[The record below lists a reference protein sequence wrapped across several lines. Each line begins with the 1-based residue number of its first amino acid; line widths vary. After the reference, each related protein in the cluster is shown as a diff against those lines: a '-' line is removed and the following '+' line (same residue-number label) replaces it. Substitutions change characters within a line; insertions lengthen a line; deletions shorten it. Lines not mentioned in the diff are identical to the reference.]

1 MTGNQDSY
9 KQYMSLGHNAAWDL
23 DWNVAIDQYELALKE
38 IPEDPKALTAI
49 GLAYTEQQKFT
60 EAIDYYNRAAKA
72 SGNDPVIIERISR
85 LYERIG
91 DLINATK
98 FCVEA
103 GDQYAKINDVTK
115 AIENWSQVA
124 RFDPEDT
131 SSRSRLADMLE
142 RIGRKDEAAREYLEL
157 AALLQYGEDKEAARK
172 LLEHAVELSPQAKE
186 IQNALSL
193 VQTGQLLPKPA
204 RRQGGTGPFIM
215 SQVRKFDQNI
225 VPSRVGHSTDPISE
239 TKQNA
244 LVALAGFLFEQQST
258 SSNTRASR
266 NDNPKNDGTG
276 PNAKIALHLSQAIDA
291 QTHDQIPQAIFE
303 LSAATSKGLDHPAAN
318 YNLGFLH
325 YQNGEYEKALKY
337 LQKSQISPDYALGS
351 KLLIGRI
358 LKKANKINGAARVY
372 IEAMAVADTIT
383 VPADQVN
390 NLMSMYEPI
399 IDSFERD
406 ANPGSREM
414 VCENVET
421 QLVRTDWRQHL
432 CSIREEIMG
441 TTESLATP
449 IISVLLQTT
458 STGLIE
464 ALSTIRNFNEH
475 DKPREALETA
485 FFALDESPNFLP
497 LHQLIADLLYKLH
510 EKQAAI
516 QKYKIIAQT
525 YTSRG
530 ESTRAVQMLRHATSL
545 VPMDMDLRK
554 LLIDNLK
561 TMGQS
566 EDAIRENLLIADIYM
581 QLAEFE
587 RATQI
592 CQEAMRLC
600 QSTKGPRRLEAE
612 ILRRIADIDTQR
624 LDWKQALHN
633 YEQVKNIQP
642 DDEKTRKAIIDIYF
656 HLGQTDNAIMEA
668 RDFMLEMVNAGQST
682 RAAGFIQ
689 LLCREYPDNP
699 GLLSLAGEEVSQNED
714 KSQTIEALNTVGEEL
729 MNKGDING
737 AIDVIEQIITMAP
750 PNVAEYKT
758 LLDQLKKSQIS

>member
-23 DWNVAIDQYELALKE
+23 DWDTAIKQYELALKD
-38 IPEDPKALTAI
+38 IPEDSKALTAI
-49 GLAYTEQQKFT
+49 GLAFTELQKFT
-60 EAIDYYNRAAKA
+60 EAIDYYKRAAKA
-72 SGNDPVIIERISR
+72 SGNDPVIIERIAH
-85 LYERIG
+85 LYERLG
-91 DLINATK
+91 DLTNATK
-98 FCVEA
+98 FSVEA
-103 GDQYAKINDVTK
+103 GDQYAKVNDVTK

-131 SSRSRLADMLE
+131 TSRSRLADMLE

-157 AALLQYGEDKEAARK
+157 AALLQHGDDKEAARK

-186 IQNALSL
+186 IQNSLSL
-193 VQTGQLLPKPA
+193 VQSGQLLPKPT

-215 SQVRKFDQNI
+215 SQVRKFDQSI
-225 VPSRVGHSTDPISE
+225 VPSRMGHSTDPISE

-244 LVALAGFLFEQQST
+244 LVALAGFLFEQQSA
-258 SSNTRASR
+258 SGSTRSSR
-266 NDNPKNDGTG
+266 NDNPKNEGAG

-318 YNLGFLH
+318 FNLGFLH
-325 YQNGEYEKALKY
+325 YQNGEYDKALKY
-337 LQKSQISPDYALGS
+337 LQKSQVSPDYALGS

-358 LKKANKINGAARVY
+358 LKKAEKINGAARVY
-372 IEAMAVADTIT
+372 MEAMAVADTIT

-390 NLMSMYEPI
+390 NLMNMYEPI

-406 ANPGSREM
+406 ADPGSRET

-432 CSIREEIMG
+432 CSIREEILG
-441 TTESLATP
+441 TTESLTTP
-449 IISVLLQTT
+449 IISVLLQTK

-464 ALSTIRNFNEH
+464 ALSTIRSFNEN

-530 ESTRAVQMLRHATSL
+530 ESTRAVQMLRHAVSL
-545 VPMDMDLRK
+545 MPMDMDLRK

-581 QLAEFE
+581 QLAELD
-587 RATQI
+587 RASQI

-600 QSTKGPRRLEAE
+600 HSTKGPRRLEAE

-642 DDEKTRKAIIDIYF
+642 DDEKTRKAIVDIYF
-656 HLGQTDNAIMEA
+656 HLGQSDNAIMEA

-682 RAAGFIQ
+682 RATGFIQ
-689 LLCREYPDNP
+689 VLCREYPENP
-699 GLLSLAGEEVSQNED
+699 GLLALAGEEVSQIND

-737 AIDVIEQIITMAP
+737 AIDVIEQIVAMAP
-750 PNVAEYKT
+750 PNVSEYIN
-758 LLDQLKKSQIS
+758 LLDQLRKSQIS

>member
-23 DWNVAIDQYELALKE
+23 DWDTAIKQYESALKD
-38 IPEDPKALTAI
+38 IPEDSKALTAI
-49 GLAYTEQQKFT
+49 GLAFTELQKFI
-60 EAIDYYNRAAKA
+60 EAIDYYKRAAKA
-72 SGNDPVIIERISR
+72 SGNDPVIIERIAR
-85 LYERIG
+85 LYERLG
-91 DLINATK
+91 DLTNATK
-98 FCVEA
+98 FSVEA
-103 GDQYAKINDVTK
+103 GDQYAKVNDVTK

-131 SSRSRLADMLE
+131 TSRSRLADMLE

-157 AALLQYGEDKEAARK
+157 SALLQHGDDKEAARK

-186 IQNALSL
+186 IQNSLSL
-193 VQTGQLLPKPA
+193 VQSGQLLPKPT

-215 SQVRKFDQNI
+215 SQVRKFDQSI

-244 LVALAGFLFEQQST
+244 LVALAGFLFEQQNASGST
-258 SSNTRASR
+258 RSSR
-266 NDNPKNDGTG
+266 NDNPKNEGAG

-303 LSAATSKGLDHPAAN
+303 LSAATSKGLEHPAAN
-318 YNLGFLH
+318 FNLGFLH

-337 LQKSQISPDYALGS
+337 LQKSQVSPDYALGS

-358 LKKANKINGAARVY
+358 LKKAEKINGAARVY
-372 IEAMAVADTIT
+372 MEAMAVADTIT

-390 NLMSMYEPI
+390 NLMNMYEPI

-406 ANPGSREM
+406 ADPGSRET

-432 CSIREEIMG
+432 CSIREEILG
-441 TTESLATP
+441 TTENLTTP
-449 IISVLLQTT
+449 IISVLLQTK

-464 ALSTIRNFNEH
+464 ALSTIRSFNEN

-530 ESTRAVQMLRHATSL
+530 ESTRAVQMLRHAVSL
-545 VPMDMDLRK
+545 MPMDMDLRK

-581 QLAEFE
+581 QLAELD
-587 RATQI
+587 RASQI

-600 QSTKGPRRLEAE
+600 HSTKGPRRLEAE

-624 LDWKQALHN
+624 LDWKQALYN

-642 DDEKTRKAIIDIYF
+642 DDEKTRKAIVDIYF
-656 HLGQTDNAIMEA
+656 HLGQSDNAVTEA
-668 RDFMLEMVNAGQST
+668 RDFILEMVNAGQST
-682 RAAGFIQ
+682 RATGFIQ
-689 LLCREYPDNP
+689 VLCREYPDNP
-699 GLLSLAGEEVSQNED
+699 GLLALAGEEVTQIND
-714 KSQTIEALNTVGEEL
+714 KSQTIDALNTVGEEL

-737 AIDVIEQIITMAP
+737 AIDVIEQIVAMAP
-750 PNVAEYKT
+750 PNVTEYIT
-758 LLDQLKKSQIS
+758 LLDQLKKSQVS